1 MASITQIWRWFGILA
16 VTGSSAFGC
25 NSTLE
30 REVNE
35 LLKSVESAR
44 VSANQD
50 WHRGPGVALGE
61 SGPARF
67 VPQLMEAFQPE
78 RAMGTVTYL
87 DQFYRAPANDG
98 YDASLDHI
106 AKKLEAAGFGGDDP
120 RFELRFI
127 EQERL
132 THAWTPLRGSIT
144 LSAPGEQE
152 RVLHQFE
159 ESGDADRCMLPVNSP
174 SCDVEGYIAMD
185 LDHLEEGFILVT
197 DVPTRQ
203 VYRRATSRGAAAVV
217 SASLGTFNVDPSGKE
232 RHLDAIQYRQLAP
245 DSELPAVQISQRS
258 YAAIRAAYEKSPSA
272 RLAIRASV
280 RFDDRPLRT
289 LVATIVGDEKPDEAI
304 VVVSHVQEPGACDNA
319 TGVAGLVEGAINTA
333 DLLRAGE
340 MDWPA
345 RTLVFLSGDEFRQS
359 RAWLDETKR
368 RPVAAISSDMTG
380 QSRERTGAIALLERM
395 PDPGALV
402 PLPPDEHTPWG
413 AGEVEA
419 SALTPHGINVIA
431 RCAMVDVGVTD
442 GGWDCADH
450 PWEGGSDH
458 DVFIDRGVPAVLM
471 WHFTDFAYHTSL
483 DRIDMVDPAELRRT
497 TAAIFATALAVADP
511 QPGDLDRYVE
521 SVAIERRV
529 RVEAAEWEDNPA
541 LVELWNDWCRD
552 VRHSLRAL
560 CLDLDPAEAAA
571 TEDGE

>member
-1 MASITQIWRWFGILA
+1 MASITEIRRWLCVLA
-16 VTGSSAFGC
+16 VTGSPAFGC
-25 NSTLE
+25 NTALE
-30 REVNE
+30 REVTE

-44 VSANQD
+44 VAANQD

-61 SGPARF
+61 TGPARF
-67 VPQLMEAFQPE
+67 VPQLMGAFQPD
-78 RAMGTVTYL
+78 RAMEIVEFI
-87 DQFYRAPANDG
+87 DQYYRAPANDG
-98 YDASLDHI
+98 YDASLDYV
-106 AKKLEAAGFGGDDP
+106 AKRLEAAGFGGDDP

-127 EQERL
+127 EQER
-132 THAWTPLRGSIT
+132 TTKAWTPLRGSLT
-144 LSAPGEQE
+144 LTAPGVEK
-152 RVLHQFE
+152 RVLHSFE
-159 ESGDADRCMLPVNSP
+159 ASGDKDRCMLPVNSP
-174 SCDVEGYIAMD
+174 SCDVEGYIATD

-203 VYRRATSRGAAAVV
+203 VYRRAMSRGAAAVV
-217 SASLGTFNVDPSGKE
+217 SASLGTFNVDPTGKE
-232 RHLDAIQYRQLAP
+232 RHLDAIQYRQLAA
-245 DSELPAVQISQRS
+245 DSELPAIQISQRS
-258 YAAIRAAYEKSPSA
+258 YAAILDAHSKSSSA

-289 LVATIVGDEKPDEAI
+289 LVACIVGNEKPDEAV

-319 TGVAGLVEGAINTA
+319 TGVAGLIEGAVNTA
-333 DLLRAGE
+333 DLLRAGK

-345 RTLVFLSGDEFRQS
+345 RSLVFLSGDEFRQS
-359 RAWLDETKR
+359 RAWLDETRR

-380 QSRERTGAIALLERM
+380 QSRELTGAIALLERM

-413 AGEVEA
+413 AGEVDA
-419 SALTPHGINVIA
+419 SDLTPHGLNVIA

-442 GGWDCADH
+442 GGWECADH

-458 DVFIDRGVPAVLM
+458 DVFNDRGVPAVLM

-483 DRIDMVDPAELRRT
+483 DRMPMVDPAELRRT

-511 QPGDLDRYVE
+511 LPGDLDRYVE
-521 SVAIERRV
+521 TVAIERRV
-529 RVEAAEWEDNPA
+529 RIEAAEWEDDPA

-560 CLDLDPAEAAA
+560 CLDLPPDEAAA
-571 TEDGE
+571 TEDE